1 MVMRHQPNHG
11 RKMINGLFYAHSG
24 LRYLILLVGL
34 ALAVNCALALRSQRA
49 SNSTDRI
56 LTGAFTGLLD
66 LQLLLGIAL
75 VVSGILYP
83 ALVGHIAMMVLA
95 VVVAHAT
102 SVMARRASEPRRAHA
117 LRLAG
122 ALGALVL
129 ILGGISAIGRA
140 IFGTGAPSM

>member
-1 MVMRHQPNHG
+1 MT
-11 RKMINGLFYAHSG
+11 NGLFYAHSG
-24 LRYLILLVGL
+24 LRYLILLLGV
-34 ALAVNCALALRSQRA
+34 AVAVNCALALRSERP

-56 LTGAFTGLLD
+56 LTAAFTGLLD
-66 LQLLLGIAL
+66 LQLLLGVGL
-75 VVSGILYP
+75 VLSGILYP

-102 SVMARRASEPRRAHA
+102 SVLAKKASEPRRAHA

-129 ILGGISAIGRA
+129 VLGGITAIGRA
-140 IFGTGAPSM
+140 IFGTGAPSL